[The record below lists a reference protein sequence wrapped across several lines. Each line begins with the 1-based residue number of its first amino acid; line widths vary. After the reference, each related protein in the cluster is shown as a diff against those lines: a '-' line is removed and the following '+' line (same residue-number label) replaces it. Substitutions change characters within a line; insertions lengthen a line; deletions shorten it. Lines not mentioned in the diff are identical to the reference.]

1 MKRILFI
8 LILLQVNS
16 VFAQKD
22 TLRLYYSGLAV
33 KLLDSNEVKIGKWA
47 NTLKGKHVDVEIHAY
62 YDKGEF
68 KQYAEQRLADVELV
82 VIRKA
87 RDFITIK
94 YNGPTK
100 SSKSRR
106 SYVDIVYTGSG
117 NISTA
122 IPATEDKNIEK
133 EGNTEN
139 KVKEKD
145 SKNDNELK
153 SSTKTENTKK
163 VSESK
168 VDNDY
173 RYDTTYVNG
182 VMKIKKIKIK
192 K

>member
-1 MKRILFI
+1 MSFLSTF
-8 LILLQVNS
+8 S
-16 VFAQKD
+16 QKD

-100 SSKSRR
+100 SSKTRR
-106 SYVDIVYTGSG
+106 SYVDIVYTSDGQM
-117 NISTA
+117 
-122 IPATEDKNIEK
+122 KNTITEK
-133 EGNTEN
+133 EN
-139 KVKEKD
+139 
-145 SKNDNELK
+145 SND
-153 SSTKTENTKK
+153 KTSVNVSQSDKTKK
-163 VSESK
+163 ENVLNNNIKSTNSQNLNQSASEK
-168 VDNDY
+168 IDDNY

-182 VMKIKKIKIK
+182 VMKVKKIKLK